1 MLYFVIWCELGCA
14 LVCVGGCWFVVSFLV
29 FGGWWVRVRRGS
41 SINSSTNSDWCAKQ
55 LEAEQSGR
63 CMQIPAALARIPH
76 IHMFNASSP
85 HFAIPLS
92 LRIRLSQHHPA
103 IVALR
108 KSAYLPTTHSFP
120 LSLHPPIHRHAPHSQ
135 RPAHRHL
142 KHPRHQS
149 IPCRHRHPPASSA
162 RVPGLPA

>member
-1 MLYFVIWCELGCA
+1 MLAVVGLSRVFFWC
-14 LVCVGGCWFVVSFLV
+14 LVGAGGGA
-29 FGGWWVRVRRGS
+29 GGGWVRVRRRS
-41 SINSSTNSDWCAKQ
+41 SVKSSVNSHWCAKQ

-92 LRIRLSQHHPA
+92 LRIRLSQIPSCHCRIEQVH
-103 IVALR
+103 
-108 KSAYLPTTHSFP
+108 LPSHYTFLP
-120 LSLHPPIHRHAPHSQ
+120 FVPPPIHRHAPHSQ
-135 RPAHRHL
+135 RPAHCHL

-149 IPCRHRHPPASSA
+149 IPCHHSPASSA